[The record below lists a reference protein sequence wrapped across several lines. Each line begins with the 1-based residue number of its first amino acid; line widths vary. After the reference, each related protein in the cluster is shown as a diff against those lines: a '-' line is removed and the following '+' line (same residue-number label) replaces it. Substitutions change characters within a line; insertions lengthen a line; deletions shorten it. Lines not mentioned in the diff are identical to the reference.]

1 MMPGATGMATETL
14 HETALQRARRE
25 FTPVFVHLPGLV
37 CSALWA
43 AVATGTTI
51 YLSEGHRVGA
61 KVFIGVGL
69 LLGAIPLSAA
79 TVFGWLWATAPT
91 RQRDEA
97 RAELARAEER
107 FPRGRISVKDIG
119 YFDKDGER
127 LLLFAVKVTNRE
139 LTQRMNL
146 EFDFYLR
153 VLATIS
159 KLSPGLKPLDMRL
172 RRAEHPKANPPD
184 PLIVDAQDSSPELN
198 YLVKSDEFADALDF
212 DDGGHGFRPKSED
225 DQLLLRFSIF
235 RLAGGLRSKSL
246 ACGSRDRSTAVS
258 R

>member
-1 MMPGATGMATETL
+1 MPGATGMATETL

-25 FTPVFVHLPGLV
+25 FTPVSST
-37 CSALWA
+37 CRA
-43 AVATGTTI
+43 
-51 YLSEGHRVGA
+51 
-61 KVFIGVGL
+61 
-69 LLGAIPLSAA
+69 LSARRSGPRSLPERRF
-79 TVFGWLWATAPT
+79 TCRKATASVRRCSSESAFSSEPSPCRRRRCLDGFGQRHRRGSAT
-91 RQRDEA
+91 RPEPNS
-97 RAELARAEER
+97 LAPKKD
-107 FPRGRISVKDIG
+107 FPGARISVKDIG

-225 DQLLLRFSIF
+225 DQLLLRVFDL